1 MLNVLFST
9 EFIDKI
15 LPLIKAYFTQTI
27 ITTVISTFITL
38 KISKINERNTL
49 LDELRNIMKYS
60 MEYPFLENEYF
71 TNQYEIMYNFCK
83 KHDIMVYNCKIEII
97 NRYYQYEIYCEMI
110 FNYISK
116 IYDFYKF
123 NEKKINK
130 FLDVYGWIKIHSQ
143 YWYNS
148 QNHKE
153 SVDAYGKKF
162 VNYIDNIYKKYSI
175 KEY

>member
-9 EFIDKI
+9 EFTDKI
-15 LPLIKAYFTQTI
+15 FYVIKTYSIQTI
-27 ITTVISTFITL
+27 ITTVISTLITL
-38 KISKINERNTL
+38 KINKINERNTL

-60 MEYPFLENEYF
+60 MEYPFLENKYF

-83 KHDIMVYNCKIEII
+83 KHDITVYNCKIEII

-116 IYDFYKF
+116 IYNFYKF

-130 FLDVYGWIKIHSQ
+130 FLDVYGWIKTHSQ
-143 YWYNS
+143 YWNNI

-162 VNYIDNIYKKYSI
+162 VNYIDNIYKKYPI
-175 KEY
+175 KEC